1 MNKNL
6 DIYCSSFLIPKN
18 PSWKPLSKNFKLSFK
33 FLNQINESSIKDREK
48 IVLSIIFASDV
59 LDEFN
64 SSLSIKKIREVA
76 DNLITLLKNKAN
88 ITNLPVIA
96 LVSFSQ
102 KKNILQ
108 NIKTNN
114 EIFYSYFVKQINIL
128 QKKLS
133 NVYFF
138 NLDNALENYG
148 YEETFDNRN
157 WYLANCRL
165 STFGIEKVAESA
177 NLIISKIFNPEKK
190 LLVLDCDNT
199 LWGGIIGE
207 DGLKSISLG
216 EDGIGKA
223 YYDFQK
229 VISSLKKQGV
239 LLAISSKNN
248 YKDVIEVF
256 NHESMILKKKDF
268 ISLKINWEEKSKNIK
283 LIAEELN
290 INLDSIVFWD
300 DNPLERD
307 KIKNNLP
314 DVLTIEPDNEVIEWP
329 NQLKSLNIFSKFK
342 ITKED
347 KKKTYQYKAR
357 AKFVKN
363 LNNFKDQNKYLKTIK
378 LKAKKISISKTS
390 INRAVQM
397 INKTNQLNLRSVRYV
412 QKEVE
417 SLNNKNNIVFLTSL
431 KDVYGDHGIIGLLI
445 AKRLTKNTLFL
456 DTLLV
461 SCRVFGRNIETWML
475 DKLKKT
481 ALKMG
486 FKEIYAEYIP
496 SKKNQVAG
504 KLLENHNFK
513 KTNDKSLFKLK
524 KIKLKGNLFYNKI
537 KNLNTDRAKVYG

>member
-6 DIYCSSFLIPKN
+6 DIYCSSYLIPNN

-33 FLNQINESSIKDREK
+33 FLNQINESNIKDREK
-48 IVLSIIFASDV
+48 IALSIIFASDV

-64 SSLSIKKIREVA
+64 SSLSIKKIKEVA

-108 NIKTNN
+108 NVKTNN
-114 EIFYSYFVKQINIL
+114 EIFYNYFIKQIDRL
-128 QKKLS
+128 QKKRS

-165 STFGIEKVAESA
+165 STFGIEKVAECA
-177 NLIISKIFNPEKK
+177 NLIISKIFSPEKK

-199 LWGGIIGE
+199 LWGGVIGE

-223 YYDFQK
+223 YCDFQR
-229 VISSLKKQGV
+229 VISSLKKQGL

-268 ISLKINWEEKSKNIK
+268 ISFKINWEEKYKNIK

-314 DVLTIEPDNEVIEWP
+314 DVLTIEPSNEVIEWP
-329 NQLKSLNIFSKFK
+329 NQLKSLNVFSKLK
-342 ITKED
+342 TTKED

-363 LNNFKDQNKYLKTIK
+363 LKNFKDQNKYLRTIK

-445 AKRLTKNTLFL
+445 AKQLTKNILFL

-475 DKLKKT
+475 DQLKKT

-496 SKKNQVAG
+496 TKKNQVAS

-513 KTNDKSLFKLK
+513 KSNDKSLFKLK
-524 KIKLKGNLFYNKI
+524 KFKLNGNLFHNKI

>member
-33 FLNQINESSIKDREK
+33 FLNQINESNIKDREK
-48 IVLSIIFASDV
+48 IALSIIFASDV

-64 SSLSIKKIREVA
+64 SSLSIKKIKEVA

-108 NIKTNN
+108 NVKTNN
-114 EIFYSYFVKQINIL
+114 EIFYNYFIKQIDRL
-128 QKKLS
+128 QKKRS

-138 NLDNALENYG
+138 NLDKALENYG

-165 STFGIEKVAESA
+165 STFGIEKVAECA
-177 NLIISKIFNPEKK
+177 NLIISKIFSPEKK

-199 LWGGIIGE
+199 LWGGVIGE

-223 YYDFQK
+223 YCDFQR
-229 VISSLKKQGV
+229 VISSLKKQGL

-268 ISLKINWEEKSKNIK
+268 ISLKINWEEKYKNIK

-314 DVLTIEPDNEVIEWP
+314 DVLTIEPSNEVIEWP
-329 NQLKSLNIFSKFK
+329 NQLKSLNVFSKLK
-342 ITKED
+342 TTNED

-363 LNNFKDQNKYLKTIK
+363 LKNFKDQNKYLKTIK

-445 AKRLTKNTLFL
+445 AKQLTKNILFL

-475 DKLKKT
+475 DQLKKT

-496 SKKNQVAG
+496 TKKNQVAS

-513 KTNDKSLFKLK
+513 KSNDKSLFKLK
-524 KIKLKGNLFYNKI
+524 KFKLNGNLFHNKI